1 MILTASPADYHCD
14 HEATSRLVQDACF
27 AAPVPNYDT
36 SAYDSAP
43 STEKIPH
50 LYFTDPAAGIDRDH
64 REVQPQFLIDVES
77 HLQIKRDALA
87 CHASQRAWLRRQHG
101 MDDYIET
108 MEQWCRARGALA
120 GLGAAEGFRQ
130 YAGHPF
136 PETPLLQDLLRDR
149 VHELP
154 R

>member
-1 MILTASPADYHCD
+1 M
-14 HEATSRLVQDACF
+14 
-27 AAPVPNYDT
+27 
-36 SAYDSAP
+36 
-43 STEKIPH
+43 
-50 LYFTDPAAGIDRDH
+50 DPAAGIDRQH
-64 REVQPQFLIDVES
+64 REVLPQFLIDVES
-77 HLQIKRDALA
+77 QLQIKRDALA

-120 GLGAAEGFRQ
+120 GLSAAEGFRQ

-149 VHELP
+149 LHELP
-154 R
+154 Q